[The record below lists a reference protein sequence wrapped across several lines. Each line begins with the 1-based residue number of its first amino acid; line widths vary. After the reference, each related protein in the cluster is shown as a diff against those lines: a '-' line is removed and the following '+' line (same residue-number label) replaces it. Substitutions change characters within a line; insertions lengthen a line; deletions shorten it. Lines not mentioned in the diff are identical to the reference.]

1 MSAETHKELLTVR
14 EAARAMKIAP
24 RTVTD
29 YRHRGLIPYVQYSRK
44 KFLYPRTGIDAFI
57 KNSSHEAQLSLF

>member
-1 MSAETHKELLTVR
+1 MTVTSDDLLTVK
-14 EAARAMKIAP
+14 EAARKMNIAP

-29 YRHRGLIPYVQYSRK
+29 YRLRGLIPYIQYSRK

-57 KNSSHEAQLSLF
+57 ENSFHESQLSLF